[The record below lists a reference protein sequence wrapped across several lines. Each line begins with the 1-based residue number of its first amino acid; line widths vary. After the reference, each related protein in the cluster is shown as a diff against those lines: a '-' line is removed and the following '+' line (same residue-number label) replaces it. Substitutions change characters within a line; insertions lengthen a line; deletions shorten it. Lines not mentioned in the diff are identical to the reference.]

1 MEALAPGASGD
12 AFEPYQSTSPNGA
25 WILDVRKVED
35 EDSGMSFAAIRVLSA
50 ETGETLYDCPDRWR
64 LWDLHGID
72 WLCDGTILVDS
83 SDTGMARYGA
93 DTEGAW
99 QPMDAQAGLA
109 SLAPAYDDGYA
120 RLYEQDGWRTVEV
133 RGDHRHAYVSLDA
146 EGKTRLDMLHSNLT
160 LAELKKRSSKMPRRP
175 SRPAPLQTPAR
186 KRTARCATSLT
197 ICTASPS
204 ATGPSPPRSHCRCKH
219 PFGTWAAMAGESG
232 VLFKILLLHIV
243 PPAARTLRI
252 SGFMR
257 KRAGSS
263 LGV

>member
-1 MEALAPGASGD
+1 MRKRCLLLALALACVLPLCACAESLSALEALVPGATGD

-25 WILDVRKVED
+25 WILDVRKEED
-35 EDSGMSFAAIRVLSA
+35 GGTSVAAIRVLSA

-160 LAELKKRSSKMPRRP
+160 LAELEETLVKD
-175 SRPAPLQTPAR
+175 AAQALQT
-186 KRTARCATSLT
+186 
-197 ICTASPS
+197 S
-204 ATGPSPPRSHCRCKH
+204 AFTD
-219 PFGTWAAMAGESG
+219 
-232 VLFKILLLHIV
+232 
-243 PPAARTLRI
+243 ARTEADGALRYLTDDLYSVSI
-252 SGFMR
+252 RDGAIAS
-257 KRAGSS
+257 AEP
-263 LGV
+263 LPL

>member
-1 MEALAPGASGD
+1 MRKRYFLLALALACVLPLCACAESLSALEALAPGASGD

-25 WILDVRKVED
+25 WILDVRKEED
-35 EDSGMSFAAIRVLSA
+35 GGTSVAAIRVLSA

-83 SDTGMARYGA
+83 SDTGMARYSA

-160 LAELKKRSSKMPRRP
+160 LAELEETLVKD
-175 SRPAPLQTPAR
+175 AAQALQT
-186 KRTARCATSLT
+186 
-197 ICTASPS
+197 S
-204 ATGPSPPRSHCRCKH
+204 AFTD
-219 PFGTWAAMAGESG
+219 
-232 VLFKILLLHIV
+232 
-243 PPAARTLRI
+243 ARTEADGALRYLTDDLYSVSI
-252 SGFMR
+252 RDEAIAS
-257 KRAGSS
+257 AEP
-263 LGV
+263 LPL

>member
-1 MEALAPGASGD
+1 MRKRYFLLALALACFLSLSACAESLSALEALAPGAAGD

-35 EDSGMSFAAIRVLSA
+35 EDSGMAFAAIRVLSA

-83 SDTGMARYGA
+83 SDTGMARYSA

-120 RLYEQDGWRTVEV
+120 RIYEQHGWRTVEV
-133 RGDHRHAYVSLDA
+133 RGDHGHAYISLDA

-160 LAELKKRSSKMPRRP
+160 LAELEETL
-175 SRPAPLQTPAR
+175 AENAAQALQT
-186 KRTARCATSLT
+186 
-197 ICTASPS
+197 S
-204 ATGPSPPRSHCRCKH
+204 AFTD
-219 PFGTWAAMAGESG
+219 
-232 VLFKILLLHIV
+232 
-243 PPAARTLRI
+243 ARTEADGALRYLTDDLYSVSI
-252 SGFMR
+252 RDGAIAS
-257 KRAGSS
+257 AEP
-263 LGV
+263 LPL

>member
-1 MEALAPGASGD
+1 MRKRYFLLALALACFLSLSAYAESLSALEALAPGASGD

-25 WILDVRKVED
+25 WMLDVHKEED
-35 EDSGMSFAAIRVLSA
+35 GGMSFAAIRVLSA

-99 QPMDAQAGLA
+99 QPMDAQAGLV

-120 RLYEQDGWRTVEV
+120 RVYEQHGWRAVEV
-133 RGDHRHAYVSLDA
+133 RGDRGHAYISLDA

-160 LAELKKRSSKMPRRP
+160 LAELEETLAENAAQALKSS
-175 SRPAPLQTPAR
+175 AFTD
-186 KRTARCATSLT
+186 
-197 ICTASPS
+197 
-204 ATGPSPPRSHCRCKH
+204 
-219 PFGTWAAMAGESG
+219 
-232 VLFKILLLHIV
+232 
-243 PPAARTLRI
+243 ARTEADGALRYLTDDLYSAVI
-252 SGFMR
+252 CDGAIAS
-257 KRAGSS
+257 AEP
-263 LGV
+263 LPL

>member
-1 MEALAPGASGD
+1 MRKRYFLLALALACFLSLSAYAESLSALEALAPGAAGD

-25 WILDVRKVED
+25 WMLDVRKEED
-35 EDSGMSFAAIRVLSA
+35 GGMSFAAIRVLSA

-83 SDTGMARYGA
+83 SDTGMVRYSA

-133 RGDHRHAYVSLDA
+133 RGDRGYAYISLDA

-160 LAELKKRSSKMPRRP
+160 LAELEETLVKD
-175 SRPAPLQTPAR
+175 AAQALQT
-186 KRTARCATSLT
+186 
-197 ICTASPS
+197 S
-204 ATGPSPPRSHCRCKH
+204 AFTD
-219 PFGTWAAMAGESG
+219 
-232 VLFKILLLHIV
+232 
-243 PPAARTLRI
+243 ARTEADGALRYLTDDLYSVSI
-252 SGFMR
+252 RDGAIAS
-257 KRAGSS
+257 AEP
-263 LGV
+263 LPL

>member
-1 MEALAPGASGD
+1 MRKRYFLLALAFACFLPLSACADMLSALEALAPGAAGD

-50 ETGETLYDCPDRWR
+50 QTGETLYDCPDRWR

-133 RGDHRHAYVSLDA
+133 CGEHRHAYISLDA

-160 LAELKKRSSKMPRRP
+160 LAELEETL
-175 SRPAPLQTPAR
+175 AENAAQALQT
-186 KRTARCATSLT
+186 
-197 ICTASPS
+197 S
-204 ATGPSPPRSHCRCKH
+204 AFTD
-219 PFGTWAAMAGESG
+219 
-232 VLFKILLLHIV
+232 
-243 PPAARTLRI
+243 ARTEADGALRYLTDDLYSAVI
-252 SGFMR
+252 CDGAIASAER
-257 KRAGSS
+257 
-263 LGV
+263 LPL

>member
-1 MEALAPGASGD
+1 MRKRYFLLALVLACVLPLSACAEPLSALEAFAPGATDD
-12 AFEPYQSTSPNGA
+12 AFVPYQSTSPNGA
-25 WILDVRKVED
+25 WILDVRKEED
-35 EDSGMSFAAIRVLSA
+35 EGSGMAFAAIRVLSA

-83 SDTGMARYGA
+83 SDTGMVRYGA

-133 RGDHRHAYVSLDA
+133 RGEHRHAYISLDA

-160 LAELKKRSSKMPRRP
+160 LAELEETL
-175 SRPAPLQTPAR
+175 AENAAQALQT
-186 KRTARCATSLT
+186 
-197 ICTASPS
+197 S
-204 ATGPSPPRSHCRCKH
+204 AFTD
-219 PFGTWAAMAGESG
+219 
-232 VLFKILLLHIV
+232 
-243 PPAARTLRI
+243 ARTEADGALRYLTDDLYSAVI
-252 SGFMR
+252 R
-257 KRAGSS
+257 DRAIASAEP
-263 LGV
+263 LPL

>member
-1 MEALAPGASGD
+1 MRKRCILLAIVLACVLPLSACAEPLSALEAFAPGATDD
-12 AFEPYQSTSPNGA
+12 AFAPYQSTSPNGA
-25 WILDVRKVED
+25 WVLDVRKEED
-35 EDSGMSFAAIRVLSA
+35 GGTSVAAIRVLST

-120 RLYEQDGWRTVEV
+120 RIYEQDGWRTVEV
-133 RGDHRHAYVSLDA
+133 RGDHGHAYISLDA

-160 LAELKKRSSKMPRRP
+160 LAELEETL
-175 SRPAPLQTPAR
+175 AENAAQALQT
-186 KRTARCATSLT
+186 
-197 ICTASPS
+197 S
-204 ATGPSPPRSHCRCKH
+204 AFTD
-219 PFGTWAAMAGESG
+219 
-232 VLFKILLLHIV
+232 
-243 PPAARTLRI
+243 ARTEADGALRYLTDDLYSAVI
-252 SGFMR
+252 CDGAIAS
-257 KRAGSS
+257 AEP
-263 LGV
+263 LPL

>member
-1 MEALAPGASGD
+1 
-12 AFEPYQSTSPNGA
+12 
-25 WILDVRKVED
+25 
-35 EDSGMSFAAIRVLSA
+35 MSVAAIRVLSA

-83 SDTGMARYGA
+83 SDTGMARYSA

-133 RGDHRHAYVSLDA
+133 RGDHRHAYISLDA

-160 LAELKKRSSKMPRRP
+160 LAELEETL
-175 SRPAPLQTPAR
+175 AENAAQALQT
-186 KRTARCATSLT
+186 
-197 ICTASPS
+197 S
-204 ATGPSPPRSHCRCKH
+204 AFTD
-219 PFGTWAAMAGESG
+219 
-232 VLFKILLLHIV
+232 
-243 PPAARTLRI
+243 ARTEADGALRYLTDDLYSVSI
-252 SGFMR
+252 RDGAIAS
-257 KRAGSS
+257 AEP
-263 LGV
+263 LPL

>member
-1 MEALAPGASGD
+1 MRKRCLLLALALACVLPLSACAESLSALEALAPGAAGD

-25 WILDVRKVED
+25 WILDVRKEED
-35 EDSGMSFAAIRVLSA
+35 GGTSVAAIRVLST

-99 QPMDAQAGLA
+99 QPMDAQAGLV

-120 RLYEQDGWRTVEV
+120 RVYEQHGWRAVEV
-133 RGDHRHAYVSLDA
+133 RGDRGHAYISLDA

-160 LAELKKRSSKMPRRP
+160 LAELEETL
-175 SRPAPLQTPAR
+175 AENAAQALQT
-186 KRTARCATSLT
+186 
-197 ICTASPS
+197 S
-204 ATGPSPPRSHCRCKH
+204 AFTD
-219 PFGTWAAMAGESG
+219 
-232 VLFKILLLHIV
+232 
-243 PPAARTLRI
+243 ARTEADGALRYLTDDLYSAVI
-252 SGFMR
+252 CDGAIAS
-257 KRAGSS
+257 AEP
-263 LGV
+263 LPL

>member
-1 MEALAPGASGD
+1 MRKRCLLMALALSCVLPLCACAESLSALEALAPGASGD

-25 WILDVRKVED
+25 WILDVRKEED
-35 EDSGMSFAAIRVLSA
+35 GGTSVAAIRVLSA

-83 SDTGMARYGA
+83 SDTGMVRYGA

-160 LAELKKRSSKMPRRP
+160 LAELEETLVKD
-175 SRPAPLQTPAR
+175 AAQALQT
-186 KRTARCATSLT
+186 
-197 ICTASPS
+197 S
-204 ATGPSPPRSHCRCKH
+204 AFTD
-219 PFGTWAAMAGESG
+219 
-232 VLFKILLLHIV
+232 
-243 PPAARTLRI
+243 ARTEADGALRYLTDDLYSVSI
-252 SGFMR
+252 RDGAIAS
-257 KRAGSS
+257 AEP
-263 LGV
+263 LPL

>member
-1 MEALAPGASGD
+1 MRKRYFLLALVLACVLPLSACAEPLSALEAFAPGATDD
-12 AFEPYQSTSPNGA
+12 AFVPYQSTSPNGA
-25 WILDVRKVED
+25 WILDVRKEED
-35 EDSGMSFAAIRVLSA
+35 EGSGMAFAAIRVLSA

-160 LAELKKRSSKMPRRP
+160 LAELEETLVKD
-175 SRPAPLQTPAR
+175 AAQALQT
-186 KRTARCATSLT
+186 
-197 ICTASPS
+197 S
-204 ATGPSPPRSHCRCKH
+204 AFTD
-219 PFGTWAAMAGESG
+219 
-232 VLFKILLLHIV
+232 
-243 PPAARTLRI
+243 ARTEADGALRYLTDDLYSVSI
-252 SGFMR
+252 RDGAIAS
-257 KRAGSS
+257 AEP
-263 LGV
+263 LPL

>member
-1 MEALAPGASGD
+1 MRKRYFLLALALACFLPLCACADMLSALEALAPGASGD

-35 EDSGMSFAAIRVLSA
+35 EDSGMAFAAIRVLSA

-99 QPMDAQAGLA
+99 RSMDAQAGLA

-133 RGDHRHAYVSLDA
+133 CGEHRHAYISLDA

-160 LAELKKRSSKMPRRP
+160 LAELEETL
-175 SRPAPLQTPAR
+175 AENAAQALQT
-186 KRTARCATSLT
+186 
-197 ICTASPS
+197 S
-204 ATGPSPPRSHCRCKH
+204 AFTD
-219 PFGTWAAMAGESG
+219 
-232 VLFKILLLHIV
+232 
-243 PPAARTLRI
+243 ARTEEDGALRYLTDDLYSAVI
-252 SGFMR
+252 RDGAIASAER
-257 KRAGSS
+257 
-263 LGV
+263 LPL

>member
-1 MEALAPGASGD
+1 MRKRYFLLALALACFLPLCACADMLSALEALAPGASGD

-35 EDSGMSFAAIRVLSA
+35 EDSGMAFAAIRVLSA

-99 QPMDAQAGLA
+99 RSMDAQAGLA

-133 RGDHRHAYVSLDA
+133 CGEHRHAYISLDA

-160 LAELKKRSSKMPRRP
+160 LAELEETL
-175 SRPAPLQTPAR
+175 AENAAQALQT
-186 KRTARCATSLT
+186 
-197 ICTASPS
+197 S
-204 ATGPSPPRSHCRCKH
+204 AFTD
-219 PFGTWAAMAGESG
+219 
-232 VLFKILLLHIV
+232 
-243 PPAARTLRI
+243 ARTEADGALRYLTDDLYSVSI
-252 SGFMR
+252 RDGAIAS
-257 KRAGSS
+257 AEP
-263 LGV
+263 LPL

>member
-1 MEALAPGASGD
+1 MRKRCLLLALALACVLPLSACAESLSALEALVPGATGD

-25 WILDVRKVED
+25 WILDVRKEED
-35 EDSGMSFAAIRVLSA
+35 GGTSVAAIRVLST
-50 ETGETLYDCPDRWR
+50 ETGKTLYDCPDRWR

-83 SDTGMARYGA
+83 SDTGMARYSA

-133 RGDHRHAYVSLDA
+133 CGKHRHAYISLDA

-160 LAELKKRSSKMPRRP
+160 LAELEETL
-175 SRPAPLQTPAR
+175 AENAAQALQT
-186 KRTARCATSLT
+186 
-197 ICTASPS
+197 S
-204 ATGPSPPRSHCRCKH
+204 AFTD
-219 PFGTWAAMAGESG
+219 
-232 VLFKILLLHIV
+232 
-243 PPAARTLRI
+243 ARTEADGALRYLTDDLYSAVI
-252 SGFMR
+252 CDGAIASAER
-257 KRAGSS
+257 
-263 LGV
+263 LPL

>member
-1 MEALAPGASGD
+1 MRKRYFLLALVLACILPLSACAESLTALEAFAPGATDD
-12 AFEPYQSTSPNGA
+12 AFAPYQSTSPNGT
-25 WILDVRKVED
+25 WILDVRKEED
-35 EDSGMSFAAIRVLSA
+35 DGAPFAAIRVLSA

-120 RLYEQDGWRTVEV
+120 RIYEQHGWRTVEV
-133 RGDHRHAYVSLDA
+133 RGDHGHAYISLDA

-160 LAELKKRSSKMPRRP
+160 LAELEETL
-175 SRPAPLQTPAR
+175 AENAAQALQTSAFTDT
-186 KRTARCATSLT
+186 RTEADGALRYLT
-197 ICTASPS
+197 DDLYSVSIRDGAIASAEPL
-204 ATGPSPPRSHCRCKH
+204 P
-219 PFGTWAAMAGESG
+219 
-232 VLFKILLLHIV
+232 L
-243 PPAARTLRI
+243 
-252 SGFMR
+252 
-257 KRAGSS
+257 
-263 LGV
+263 

>member
-1 MEALAPGASGD
+1 MRKRYFLLALALACFLSLCACADMLSALEALAPGASGD

-25 WILDVRKVED
+25 WMLDVRKEED
-35 EDSGMSFAAIRVLSA
+35 GGMSFAAIRVLSA

-133 RGDHRHAYVSLDA
+133 CGKHRHAYISLDA
-146 EGKTRLDMLHSNLT
+146 EGKTRLDMLHGNLT
-160 LAELKKRSSKMPRRP
+160 LAELEETL
-175 SRPAPLQTPAR
+175 AENAAQALQT
-186 KRTARCATSLT
+186 
-197 ICTASPS
+197 S
-204 ATGPSPPRSHCRCKH
+204 AFTD
-219 PFGTWAAMAGESG
+219 
-232 VLFKILLLHIV
+232 
-243 PPAARTLRI
+243 ARTEADGALRYLTDDLYSVSI
-252 SGFMR
+252 RDGAIAS
-257 KRAGSS
+257 AEP
-263 LGV
+263 LPL

>member
-1 MEALAPGASGD
+1 MRKRYFLLALALACFLSLSACAESLSALEALAPGATGD

-25 WILDVRKVED
+25 WILDVRKEED
-35 EDSGMSFAAIRVLSA
+35 GGTSVAAIRVLSA

-160 LAELKKRSSKMPRRP
+160 LAELEETLVKD
-175 SRPAPLQTPAR
+175 AAQALQT
-186 KRTARCATSLT
+186 
-197 ICTASPS
+197 S
-204 ATGPSPPRSHCRCKH
+204 AFTD
-219 PFGTWAAMAGESG
+219 
-232 VLFKILLLHIV
+232 
-243 PPAARTLRI
+243 ARTEADGALRYLTDDLYSVSI
-252 SGFMR
+252 RDGAIAS
-257 KRAGSS
+257 AEP
-263 LGV
+263 LPL

>member
-1 MEALAPGASGD
+1 MRKRSFLLALVLACILPLSACAESLTALEAFAPGAAGD

-35 EDSGMSFAAIRVLSA
+35 EDSGMAFAAIRVLFA

-83 SDTGMARYGA
+83 SDTGMVRYGA

-133 RGDHRHAYVSLDA
+133 CGKHRHAYISLDA
-146 EGKTRLDMLHSNLT
+146 EGKTRLDVLHGNLT
-160 LAELKKRSSKMPRRP
+160 LAGLEETL
-175 SRPAPLQTPAR
+175 AENAAQALQT
-186 KRTARCATSLT
+186 
-197 ICTASPS
+197 S
-204 ATGPSPPRSHCRCKH
+204 AFTD
-219 PFGTWAAMAGESG
+219 
-232 VLFKILLLHIV
+232 
-243 PPAARTLRI
+243 ARTEADGALRYLTDDLYSVSI
-252 SGFMR
+252 RDGAIASAER
-257 KRAGSS
+257 
-263 LGV
+263 LPL

>member
-1 MEALAPGASGD
+1 MRKRYFLLALALACFLSLSACAESLSALEALAPGASGD

-83 SDTGMARYGA
+83 SDTGMVRYGA

-160 LAELKKRSSKMPRRP
+160 LAELEETL
-175 SRPAPLQTPAR
+175 AENVAQALQT
-186 KRTARCATSLT
+186 
-197 ICTASPS
+197 S
-204 ATGPSPPRSHCRCKH
+204 A
-219 PFGTWAAMAGESG
+219 FAD
-232 VLFKILLLHIV
+232 
-243 PPAARTLRI
+243 ARTEEDGALHYLTDDLYSAVFRDGAI
-252 SGFMR
+252 ASAER
-257 KRAGSS
+257 
-263 LGV
+263 LPL

>member
-1 MEALAPGASGD
+1 MRKRCLLLALALACVLPLSACAESLSALEALVPGATGD

-25 WILDVRKVED
+25 WILDVRKEED
-35 EDSGMSFAAIRVLSA
+35 GGTSVAAIRVLST

-83 SDTGMARYGA
+83 SDTGMVRYSA

-99 QPMDAQAGLA
+99 QPMDAQAGLV

-133 RGDHRHAYVSLDA
+133 RGEHRHAYISLDA

-160 LAELKKRSSKMPRRP
+160 LAELEETL
-175 SRPAPLQTPAR
+175 AENAAQALQT
-186 KRTARCATSLT
+186 
-197 ICTASPS
+197 S
-204 ATGPSPPRSHCRCKH
+204 A
-219 PFGTWAAMAGESG
+219 FAD
-232 VLFKILLLHIV
+232 
-243 PPAARTLRI
+243 ARTEEDGALRYLTDDLYSAVI
-252 SGFMR
+252 RDGAIAS
-257 KRAGSS
+257 AEP
-263 LGV
+263 LPL

>member
-1 MEALAPGASGD
+1 MRKRYFLLALAFACFLPLSACADMLSALEALAPGAAGD

-35 EDSGMSFAAIRVLSA
+35 EDSGMAFAAIRVLSA
-50 ETGETLYDCPDRWR
+50 QTGETLYDCPDRWR

-133 RGDHRHAYVSLDA
+133 CGKHRHAYISLDA
-146 EGKTRLDMLHSNLT
+146 EGKTRLDMLHGNLT
-160 LAELKKRSSKMPRRP
+160 LAELEETL
-175 SRPAPLQTPAR
+175 AENAAQALQT
-186 KRTARCATSLT
+186 
-197 ICTASPS
+197 S
-204 ATGPSPPRSHCRCKH
+204 A
-219 PFGTWAAMAGESG
+219 FAD
-232 VLFKILLLHIV
+232 
-243 PPAARTLRI
+243 ARTEADGALRYLTDDLYSVSI
-252 SGFMR
+252 RDGAIASAER
-257 KRAGSS
+257 
-263 LGV
+263 LPL